1 MLTVSELYIYPIK
14 SLGGIALNTASL
26 VERGFEHDRRWMLVD
41 ANNQFISQREI
52 NTMALLKV
60 QLAEQGLLVTNIS
73 KPGEELLVPF
83 QPTVEETE
91 MVEVWSSR
99 CRGQRVSDEAD
110 AWFSKQ
116 LGFAAKLFY
125 MPDTTRRYVDG
136 RYAHNKEITSF
147 TDGYPILLI
156 GQASL
161 NDLNSRLET
170 PLPMNRFRPNVV
182 FTGGTP
188 FQEDFMKHFEING
201 IAFFGV
207 KPCARCVMTTINQQ
221 TAEKAKEPLKT
232 LSTYRLKNKK
242 ILFGQNVL
250 HQGTGIISVGDTITI
265 HEEKLV
271 EIVPD

>member
-14 SLGGIALNTASL
+14 SLGGIALNKASL
-26 VERGFEHDRRWMLVD
+26 IERGFEHDRRWMLVD
-41 ANNQFISQREI
+41 ADNKFLTQREV
-52 NTMALLKV
+52 NAMAFLKV
-60 QLAEQGLLVTNIS
+60 QIAAEGLLITNINT
-73 KPGEELLVPF
+73 PGEQLLVPF
-83 QPTVEETE
+83 EPTITETE
-91 MVEVWSSR
+91 MVDVWSSR
-99 CRGQRVSDEAD
+99 CRGQRVSDEVD

-116 LGFAAKLFY
+116 LGFPCKLIY

-147 TDGYPILLI
+147 TDGYPLLLI

-161 NDLNSRLET
+161 DDLNSRLEV
-170 PLPMNRFRPNVV
+170 PLPMNRFRPNIV

-188 FQEDFMKHFEING
+188 FQEDYMKHFDING
-201 IAFFGV
+201 ITFFGV

-221 TAEKAKEPLKT
+221 TGEKAKEPLKT

-242 ILFGQNVL
+242 ILFGQNLL
-250 HQGTGIISVGDTITI
+250 HQGTGIISLGDTITI
-265 HEEKLV
+265 HEQKLV

>member
-14 SLGGIALNTASL
+14 SLGGIALNSAL
-26 VERGFEHDRRWMLVD
+26 LIERGFKYDRRWMLVD
-41 ANNQFISQREI
+41 ANNQFLTQREV
-52 NTMALLKV
+52 NAMAFLKA
-60 QLAEQGLLVTNIS
+60 QLGEQGLLITNIS
-73 KPGEELLVPF
+73 KPGEEVLVPF
-83 QPTVEETE
+83 EPTVAETE
-91 MVEVWSSR
+91 MVDVWSSR
-99 CRGQRVSDEAD
+99 CRGQRVSDEVD

-116 LGFAAKLFY
+116 LGFACKLFF

-147 TDGYPILLI
+147 TDGYPLLLI

-161 NDLNSRLET
+161 DDLNSRLEE
-170 PLPMNRFRPNVV
+170 PLPMNRFRPNIV

-188 FQEDFMKHFEING
+188 FEEDYLKHFDING
-201 IAFFGV
+201 IPFFGV

-242 ILFGQNVL
+242 ILFGQNLL
-250 HQGTGIISVGDTITI
+250 HQGTGIISIGDTLTV
-265 HEEKLV
+265 HEQKLV